1 MTATRVFQRLI
12 LAGSILAGL
21 GVGAGAFGAHMLKG
35 LLDPPMLAVYDT
47 ATRYQMY
54 HAFGMIL
61 AGFAARVS
69 DDTRLAMAGWLFA
82 LGILLFCGSLYAVAL
97 FGIRWLGAITPFGG
111 LAFIIGWGLLG
122 WRVWQGGHR

>member
-1 MTATRVFQRLI
+1 
-12 LAGSILAGL
+12 
-21 GVGAGAFGAHMLKG
+21 MLKG